1 MLVDYRRHAYIAL
14 LIAAAF
20 FTPPDVFSQILI
32 ALPLAILYEISLFVV
47 RFTGG
52 DTTIQTVQPPD

>member
-1 MLVDYRRHAYIAL
+1 

-20 FTPPDVFSQILI
+20 FTPPDVFSQIII
-32 ALPLAILYEISLFVV
+32 AVPLAILYEISLCVV

-52 DTTIQTVQPPD
+52 DGG